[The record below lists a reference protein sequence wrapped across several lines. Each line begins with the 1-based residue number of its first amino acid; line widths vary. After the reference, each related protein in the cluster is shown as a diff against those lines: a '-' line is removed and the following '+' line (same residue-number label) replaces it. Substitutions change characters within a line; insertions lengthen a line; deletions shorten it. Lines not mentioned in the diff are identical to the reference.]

1 MAEQEEIPSVT
12 ATEDI
17 GEGADVDASA
27 EARERER
34 WKKVATDRRA
44 KLLILNAPD
53 NEEFHAIVGRARN
66 GSKPLDVYEIAEFG
80 LLGVE
85 KLLPGEMRRLLARY
99 KASKRRGQMSI
110 PRTALPRLE
119 ALCERTGISTRWG
132 LVACTA
138 YGASEVVRRRSAKS
152 FSYIEKRLR
161 EAWSDPN
168 AVRTMTKRSV
178 DPESVKARLAGLGQ
192 LQAGMKDGS
201 TLPELTALMNDL
213 GLNSLDVLLAAD
225 QASANANDLELVELL
240 KKSSS

>member
-17 GEGADVDASA
+17 GEGADLDASA

-66 GSKPLDVYEIAEFG
+66 GSKPLDIYEIAEFG
-80 LLGVE
+80 LLG
-85 KLLPGEMRRLLARY
+85 LRTAYPGELRRLVSRY
-99 KASKRRGQMSI
+99 NAIKRRGQMSI
-110 PRTALPRLE
+110 RRTALPQLE
-119 ALCERTGISTRWG
+119 ELCARTGIPTRAA
-132 LVACTA
+132 LIACTA

-152 FSYIEKRLR
+152 FSYIEERLR
-161 EAWSDPN
+161 TAWSDPN
-168 AVRTMTKRSV
+168 AVKGMAKRQV
-178 DPESVKARLAGLGQ
+178 DPASVEARLAELGR

-225 QASANANDLELVELL
+225 QASANANDRDLLKSL
-240 KKSSS
+240 KKSSA